1 MVSNL
6 PASLPLSESTIANGG
21 ELFAKVWTKVAKV
34 RVQSFTNII
43 PLAIRRTV
51 YSSTIKFYD

>member
-21 ELFAKVWTKVAKV
+21 ELFAKVWTKVVKV

-43 PLAIRRTV
+43 PRLLYVELYTV
-51 YSSTIKFYD
+51 VQ

>member
-21 ELFAKVWTKVAKV
+21 ELFAKVWTKVVKV

-43 PLAIRRTV
+43 PRLLYVELYTV
-51 YSSTIKFYD
+51 KFYD